1 VAMVLFVLALGRPIL
16 PEGHPL
22 LHYMRLMLRPLH
34 VSSVRSGTIAGT
46 ASGQFPRVICCQG
59 SGFDYL
65 G

>member
-1 VAMVLFVLALGRPIL
+1 MVLFVLALARPIL

-22 LHYMRLMLRPLH
+22 LHYMQLTLRPLH

-46 ASGQFPRVICCQG
+46 ANGQCPRVICCQG
-59 SGFDYL
+59 SGSGYL

>member
-1 VAMVLFVLALGRPIL
+1 MVLFVLALARPIL

-22 LHYMRLMLRPLH
+22 LHYMQLTLCPLH

-46 ASGQFPRVICCQG
+46 ANGQYPQVICCQG
-59 SGFDYL
+59 SESSYL